1 MAALW
6 LRYSA
11 EVERLLQEDE
21 AAAAEEEREASILY
35 MDPCCES
42 LK

>member
-35 MDPCCES
+35 TDPCCES